1 MTRNVTSAF
10 RRTAE
15 SSFSDE
21 VDLCFLTISH
31 PTLSEP
37 IRVVWDTKDFVYDG
51 NTFTGFP
58 FDLEILSDDEQPPQ
72 ARLVIQ
78 NVDPRIGD
86 TIRALTSP
94 PRLKIELLSSDDFDL
109 TVDPRIET
117 GNIDA
122 VLLLHADGIDTS
134 TTFTDSSDSAHTV
147 SAVGNAQIDT
157 AQSKFGGASALFDGT
172 GDGLTLDGSSDFAY
186 GSGAFTIDLW
196 VRFNVM
202 PTAGNKA
209 CLYDGRA
216 AAGPNTQPTIY
227 VENTAGTTVIKYETD
242 SVGNRIIGTTS
253 LTTAVWY
260 HVALTR
266 SGTSTRLFLNGTQ
279 EGSTFSDSIVYTAP
293 ASRPALGIR
302 GVDLNSEPLN
312 GWLDEIRI
320 KDTAAWT
327 ANFTPE
333 TAAYAPTAT
342 IVYSADRLFLTNV
355 TVDVMAISG
364 TIVGW
369 DYLQRVWPG
378 PRAMESSFP
387 GLFR

>member
-37 IRVVWDTKDFVYDG
+37 IRVVWDTKDFIYG
-51 NTFTGFP
+51 GYTWTGFP

-94 PRLKIELLSSDDFDL
+94 PRLKIELLSSADFDL
-109 TVDPRIET
+109 TVDPRVESAPIG
-117 GNIDA
+117 GNT
-122 VLLLHADGIDTS
+122 VLLAHFDGVDGA
-134 TTFTDSSDSAHTV
+134 TTTTDSGPNSHTITFAGGV
-147 SAVGNAQIDT
+147 EIDT
-157 AQSKFGGASALFDGT
+157 AQSKFGGSSVLVPSGSWTTDSSADFTWGT
-172 GDGLTLDGSSDFAY
+172 GDFSIDFWYRTADVTAQQNIIGWHANNVIYKPAGSSALIY
-186 GSGAFTIDLW
+186 YNSA
-196 VRFNVM
+196 NVIITS
-202 PTAGNKA
+202 TAIVN
-209 CLYDGRA
+209 
-216 AAGPNTQPTIY
+216 NT
-227 VENTAGTTVIKYETD
+227 
-242 SVGNRIIGTTS
+242 
-253 LTTAVWY
+253 WY
-260 HVALTR
+260 HGELSR
-266 SGTSTRLFLNGTQ
+266 SSGSTKLFINGTQ
-279 EGSTFSDSIVYTAP
+279 EGSTYADSNNYTGTVIKSPSDTGS
-293 ASRPALGIR
+293 GW
-302 GVDLNSEPLN
+302 
-312 GWLDEIRI
+312 WLDEVRVL
-320 KDTAAWT
+320 KGEAAHT

-333 TAAYAPTAT
+333 TAAYGAGNATA
-342 IVYSADRLFLTNV
+342 IYSADRLFLTNV
-355 TVDVMAISG
+355 TVDVMAVSG